1 MKISKLSQYILDN
14 ISDYDPFTYSEASEI
29 CEDFINDAIL
39 YDKDLETTDDINISN
54 LEDQIHEYADGL
66 VDIYYSDI
74 YASASKFSDSVE
86 DARVEG
92 LLAGD
97 ESLDK
102 QIQVGQ
108 YKAYYS
114 LLSQVVDLIRD
125 L

>member
-1 MKISKLSQYILDN
+1 MKISELSQYILDN
-14 ISDYDPFTYSEASEI
+14 ISDYDPFSYSEASEI
-29 CEDFINDAIL
+29 CEYFVNDAIL

-86 DARVEG
+86 DARDEG